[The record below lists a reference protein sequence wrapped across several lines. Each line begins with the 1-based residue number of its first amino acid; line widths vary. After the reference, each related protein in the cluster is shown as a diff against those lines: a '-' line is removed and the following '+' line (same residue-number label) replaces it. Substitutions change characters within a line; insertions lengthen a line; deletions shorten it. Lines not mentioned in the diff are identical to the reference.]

1 MTKELQH
8 HAKKFQRVESEFCLQ
23 NIPPM
28 FVIKFYKLA
37 LNGHANGHVNGHKL
51 NGSKRH

>member
-1 MTKELQH
+1 MTKELQA
-8 HAKKFQRVESEFCLQ
+8 HAKHFPRLECEFCLQ

-28 FVIKFYKLA
+28 FVMKFYKQA
-37 LNGHANGHVNGHKL
+37 LNGHPNGHKL